1 MEGAEDRHRQQ
12 REQYTQQHDRETEEQ
27 RQARFE
33 KRRES
38 YAMHCN
44 EHRQS
49 TQPP

>member
-12 REQYTQQHDRETEEQ
+12 REQYTQHHRETEEQ

-44 EHRQS
+44 GHRQS